1 LTAEEPI
8 HHVIDRLARA
18 HEADLVA
25 LRHRL
30 HGAPELSNREERTAA
45 LIAERLTSAGV
56 DEVRTGIAGHGVVGV
71 LRGGRPGDR
80 VIALRADMDGLPVR
94 ETTGLPFAS
103 TVVDPL
109 YPGGPFPVAHA
120 CGHDCH
126 MAVVVTS
133 AAVLGQV
140 RDRLAGTVLFLFQ
153 PAEEGPPIGEVAGA
167 QAMLDVGALSDPA
180 PTMVFGMHVLTYPR
194 GTVVHRRGAF
204 FAASSRVRI
213 VVSGVQVHAST
224 PWLGVDPMPAA
235 AGIITGIGQL
245 YRQVPAQEAV
255 TVSIGH
261 VEDVGRFNILG
272 DTVTLSG
279 TIRCLSQDDLPTVQ
293 ERLRRLAE
301 GQAAAFGCTA
311 QVDFVQTVPAV
322 RNDPAWIDAL
332 LPTVRRVVGEDHVV
346 EVPPFMGYDDV
357 SVFLDA
363 FGGAYLGFG
372 VQDTRMEG
380 DRPVPLDGGRGL
392 APNHHPGFYAS
403 DASLV
408 TSLRIHAHVAVDHLA
423 GAIDVR
429 T

>member
-1 LTAEEPI
+1 LPAEEPI
-8 HHVIDRLARA
+8 QHAIDRLARF
-18 HEADLVA
+18 HEADLLA

-30 HGAPELSNREERTAA
+30 HAAPELSNREERTAA
-45 LIAERLTSAGV
+45 LIAETLRSAGL

-103 TVVDPL
+103 TVIDPL

-126 MAVVVTS
+126 MAVVATS
-133 AAVLGQV
+133 AAVLAGV

-167 QAMLDVGALSDPA
+167 LAMLDAGALADPA
-180 PTMVFGMHVLTYPR
+180 PTMVFGMHVLTYPK

-279 TIRCLSQDDLPTVQ
+279 TIRCLSQDDLPEVQ

-301 GQAAAFGCTA
+301 GQAAAFGCTV
-311 QVDFVQTVPAV
+311 QVDFLQTVPAV
-322 RNDPAWIDAL
+322 RNDAAWIDAL
-332 LPTVRRVVGEDHVV
+332 LPTLRRVVGDGQVV

-372 VQDTRMEG
+372 VQDTRIEGGPTGG
-380 DRPVPLDGGRGL
+380 DRRR
-392 APNHHPGFYAS
+392 PGTRAQPPS
-403 DASLV
+403 GV
-408 TSLRIHAHVAVDHLA
+408 LR
-423 GAIDVR
+423 
-429 T
+429 